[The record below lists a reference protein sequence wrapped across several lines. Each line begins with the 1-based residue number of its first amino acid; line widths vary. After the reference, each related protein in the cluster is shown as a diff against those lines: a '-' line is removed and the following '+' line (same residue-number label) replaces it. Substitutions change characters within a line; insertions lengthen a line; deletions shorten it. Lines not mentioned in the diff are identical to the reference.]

1 MGKVKEKRHMES
13 VKTLSLLQQ
22 RLTHVSGSWSVDEYN
37 SLITFYIRIL
47 PRLMEVERCT
57 IFLKEPGAES
67 LLSMHGTGLES
78 NVIEAP
84 LEGSIVGRVIA
95 GGQSVI
101 ENNLRVKN
109 GYHHEADEQTGFQSR
124 NTLCTPIHNVSSNKV
139 LGVIQ
144 LLNSLGSESFDG
156 EQQKELEE
164 IAGYLSISI
173 ESILLKKKIASI
185 AREFDSE
192 VTRLE
197 FDAVI
202 DGRFIAESPAMREV
216 LDLVLVLRDTPVNVL
231 IQGENGTGKELVAK
245 MIHENAG
252 KDGRPFIPVNCAC
265 LPEALVESEFFG
277 HEKGAFTGAD
287 RSRKGRFEE
296 AKGGVLFLDEIG
308 EMPLIVQ
315 PKFLRA
321 IQEQEGS
328 RLGSSDI
335 IPYDVRLISATNR
348 NLAKEVEKGRF
359 REDLFFRIFS
369 VEIEIPPLRE
379 RKEDILPLAL
389 SFLEDTNRKFKKNV
403 AGFSPDLLALLEEY
417 PWPGNVR
424 QLLKEVERLV
434 ALTKDNLIMEV
445 ETCSR
450 ELLAF
455 SRSNY
460 VGDAAAASDGY
471 SLPDQVTAL
480 EKRLIHKAMKKAA
493 GNKTQAAGLLHIT
506 RQGLLKKIK
515 RYELTL

>member
-1 MGKVKEKRHMES
+1 MEVAKS
-13 VKTLSLLQQ
+13 LSLLQQ
-22 RLTHVSGSWSVDEYN
+22 RLTHVSNSWSVDEYN
-37 SLITFYIRIL
+37 SLVTFYIRLL
-47 PRLMEVERCT
+47 PKLMQVERCT
-57 IFLKEPGAES
+57 IFLKESDTDS
-67 LLSMHGTGLES
+67 LVSMYGTGLEA

-84 LEGSIVGRVIA
+84 LQGSIVGRVMA
-95 GGQSVI
+95 GGKSVI
-101 ENNLRVKN
+101 ENNLRDKN
-109 GYHHEADEQTGFQSR
+109 GYHLLADEQTGFKSR
-124 NTLCTPIHNVSSNKV
+124 NTLCTPIHNVTSNEV

-144 LLNSLGSESFDG
+144 LLNTLDSDSFDAAN
-156 EQQKELEE
+156 QKELEE

-173 ESILLKKKIASI
+173 ESILLNKKIIHI
-185 AREFDSE
+185 AKEFDSE

-197 FDAVI
+197 FDAVRE
-202 DGRFIAESPAMREV
+202 GRFIAESPAMREV

-252 KDGRPFIPVNCAC
+252 KDGRPFVPVNCAC

-308 EMPLIVQ
+308 EMPLMVQ

-328 RLGSSDI
+328 RLGSSVI

-348 NLAKEVEKGRF
+348 NLASEVENGGF
-359 REDLFFRIFS
+359 REDLFFRLFS

-379 RKEDILPLAL
+379 RREDILPLAL
-389 SFLEDTNRKFKKNV
+389 SFLEEINRRFRKNI
-403 AGFSPDLLALLEEY
+403 AGFNPDLLVLFEEY

-434 ALTKDNLIMEV
+434 ALTRDGLFMQV

-450 ELLAF
+450 EL
-455 SRSNY
+455 RSFADANY
-460 VGDAAAASDGY
+460 GGEPVAASDDF
-471 SLPDQVTAL
+471 SLPDQVTSL
-480 EKRLIHKAMKKAA
+480 EKRLIRRAMKKAS
-493 GNKTQAAGLLHIT
+493 GNKTQAAKLLHIT

-515 RYELTL
+515 RYRMDC

>member
-1 MGKVKEKRHMES
+1 MEVAKS
-13 VKTLSLLQQ
+13 LSLLQQ
-22 RLTHVSGSWSVDEYN
+22 RLAHVSNSWSVDEYN
-37 SLITFYIRIL
+37 SLITFYIRLI
-47 PRLMEVERCT
+47 PKLMQVERCT
-57 IFLKEPGAES
+57 IFLKEPDTDS
-67 LLSMHGTGLES
+67 LVSMYGTGLEA

-84 LEGSIVGRVIA
+84 LQGSIVGRVLA
-95 GGQSVI
+95 SGKSVI
-101 ENNLRVKN
+101 ENNLRTKN
-109 GYHHEADEQTGFQSR
+109 GYHLLADEQTGFQSR
-124 NTLCTPIHNVSSNKV
+124 NTLCTPIHNVTSNEI

-144 LLNSLGSESFDG
+144 LLNTRENKIFNAGN
-156 EQQKELEE
+156 QKELEE

-173 ESILLKKKIASI
+173 ESVLLNKKIIHI
-185 AREFDSE
+185 AKEFDSE

-197 FDAVI
+197 FDAVRE
-202 DGRFIAESPAMREV
+202 GRFIAESPAMREV

-252 KDGRPFIPVNCAC
+252 KDGRPFVPVNCAC

-308 EMPLIVQ
+308 EMPLMVQ

-328 RLGSSDI
+328 RLGSSVI

-348 NLAKEVEKGRF
+348 NLAREVEKGDF
-359 REDLFFRIFS
+359 REDLFFRLFS

-379 RKEDILPLAL
+379 RREDILPLAL
-389 SFLEDTNRKFKKNV
+389 SFLEETNHRFHKNI
-403 AGFSPDLLALLEEY
+403 AGFSPDLLALFEEY

-434 ALTKDNLIMEV
+434 ALTRDDLFMQV

-450 ELLAF
+450 ELRAF
-455 SRSNY
+455 ADSNY
-460 VGDAAAASDGY
+460 GSEPVSTGDDF
-471 SLPDQVTAL
+471 SLPEQVSSL
-480 EKRLIHKAMKKAA
+480 EKRLIRKAMKTAS
-493 GNKTQAAGLLHIT
+493 GNKTQAAKLLNIT

-515 RYELTL
+515 RYEIDF

>member
-1 MGKVKEKRHMES
+1 MELAKR
-13 VKTLSLLQQ
+13 LSLLQH
-22 RLTHVSGSWSVDEYN
+22 RLAHVSGSWSVDEYN
-37 SLITFYIRIL
+37 SLITFYIRLL
-47 PRLMEVERCT
+47 PKLMQVERCT
-57 IFLKEPGAES
+57 IFLKEPDTDS
-67 LLSMHGTGLES
+67 LVSMHGTGLEA

-84 LEGSIVGRVIA
+84 LEGSIVGRVMA

-101 ENNLRVKN
+101 ENNLRIKN
-109 GYHHEADEQTGFQSR
+109 GYHHQADEQTGFSSR
-124 NTLCTPIHNVSSNKV
+124 NTLCTPIHNVARNEV

-144 LLNSLGSESFDG
+144 LLNSLGSEYFN
-156 EQQKELEE
+156 EENQKELEE

-173 ESILLKKKIASI
+173 ESILLNKKIVHI
-185 AREFDSE
+185 ANEFDNE

-197 FDAVI
+197 FDAVRE
-202 DGRFIAESPAMREV
+202 GRFIAESPAMREV
-216 LDLVLVLRDTPVNVL
+216 LDLVMVLRDTPVNVL

-245 MIHENAG
+245 MIHEKAG
-252 KDGRPFIPVNCAC
+252 KDGRPFVPVNCAC

-287 RSRKGRFEE
+287 SSRKGRFEE
-296 AKGGVLFLDEIG
+296 AKGGALFLDEIG
-308 EMPLIVQ
+308 EMPLMVQ

-328 RLGSSDI
+328 RLGSSVI

-348 NLAKEVEKGRF
+348 NLAKEVEKGEF
-359 REDLFFRIFS
+359 REDLFFRLFS

-379 RKEDILPLAL
+379 RREDILPLAL
-389 SFLEDTNRKFKKNV
+389 SFLENTNLKFKKNV
-403 AGFSPDLLALLEEY
+403 AGFSPNLLALFEEY

-434 ALTKDNLIMEV
+434 ALTRDDLFMKV

-450 ELLAF
+450 ELRAF
-455 SRSNY
+455 ADANY
-460 VGDAAAASDGY
+460 VGETVTASDDY

-480 EKRLIHKAMKKAA
+480 EKRLIHKAMK
-493 GNKTQAAGLLHIT
+493 
-506 RQGLLKKIK
+506 
-515 RYELTL
+515 

>member
-1 MGKVKEKRHMES
+1 M
-13 VKTLSLLQQ
+13 LQH
-22 RLTHVSGSWSVDEYN
+22 RLAHVSSSWSVDEYN
-37 SLITFYIRIL
+37 SLIAFYIRLL
-47 PRLMEVERCT
+47 PKLMQVERCT
-57 IFLKEPGAES
+57 IFLKEPDTDS
-67 LLSMHGTGLES
+67 LVSMHGTGLES

-84 LEGSIVGRVIA
+84 LEGSIVGRVMA
-95 GGQSVI
+95 GGRTVI
-101 ENNLRVKN
+101 ENDLRAKN
-109 GYHHEADEQTGFQSR
+109 GYHHQADEQTGFRSR
-124 NTLCTPIHNVSSNKV
+124 NTLCTPINNVASNEV

-144 LLNSLGSESFDG
+144 LLNSLGSESFD
-156 EQQKELEE
+156 EENQKELEE
-164 IAGYLSISI
+164 IAGYLSVSI
-173 ESILLKKKIASI
+173 ESILLNKKIVRI
-185 AREFDSE
+185 AKEFDNE

-197 FDAVI
+197 FDAVRE
-202 DGRFIAESPAMREV
+202 GRFIAESPAMREV
-216 LDLVLVLRDTPVNVL
+216 LDLVLILRDTPVNVL

-252 KDGRPFIPVNCAC
+252 KDGRPFVPVNCAC

-287 RSRKGRFEE
+287 KSRKGRFEE

-308 EMPLIVQ
+308 EMPLMVQ

-328 RLGSSDI
+328 RLGSNVI

-348 NLAKEVEKGRF
+348 NLAKEVEEGDF
-359 REDLFFRIFS
+359 REDLFFRLFS

-379 RKEDILPLAL
+379 RREDILPLAL
-389 SFLEDTNRKFKKNV
+389 FFLEDTNLKFKKNV
-403 AGFSPDLLALLEEY
+403 AGFSPDLLALFEEY

-434 ALTKDNLIMEV
+434 ALTRDDLFMRV

-450 ELLAF
+450 ELRAF
-455 SRSNY
+455 ADTNY
-460 VGDAAAASDGY
+460 VGETVVASADY

-480 EKRLIHKAMKKAA
+480 EKRLIHKAMKKAS
-493 GNKTQAAGLLHIT
+493 GNKTQASKLLNIT
-506 RQGLLKKIK
+506 RQGLLKKMK
-515 RYELTL
+515 RYQLIF

>member
-1 MGKVKEKRHMES
+1 MES
-13 VKTLSLLQQ
+13 VKNLSSLRQ
-22 RLTHVSGSWSVDEYN
+22 RLAHVSSSWSVDQYN
-37 SLITFYIRIL
+37 SLVTFYIRLL
-47 PRLMEVERCT
+47 PKLMQVERCS
-57 IFLKEPGAES
+57 IFLKEADTEA
-67 LLSMHGTGLES
+67 LVSMYGTGLEK

-84 LEGSIVGRVIA
+84 LEGSIVGRVLA
-95 GGQSVI
+95 SGTSVI
-101 ENNLRVKN
+101 ENNLHSKD
-109 GYHHEADEQTGFQSR
+109 GYHVLADEQTGFKSR
-124 NTLCTPIHNVSSNKV
+124 NTLCTPIHNVTRHDV
-139 LGVIQ
+139 IGVIQ
-144 LLNSLGSESFDG
+144 LLNTLEADSFDQNHQ
-156 EQQKELEE
+156 EELEE

-173 ESILLKKKIASI
+173 ESILLNKKILNI
-185 AREFDSE
+185 AKGFDSE
-192 VTRLE
+192 VSKLE
-197 FDAVI
+197 VDAVRE
-202 DGRFIAESPAMREV
+202 GRFIAESPAMREV

-252 KDGRPFIPVNCAC
+252 KEGRPFVPVNCAC

-287 RSRKGRFEE
+287 KSRKGRFEE
-296 AKGGVLFLDEIG
+296 AKGGSLFLDEIG

-328 RLGSSDI
+328 RLGSSTLI
-335 IPYDVRLISATNR
+335 SYDVRLISATNR
-348 NLAKEVEKGRF
+348 NLAKQVEQGNF
-359 REDLFFRIFS
+359 REDLFFRLFS

-389 SFLEDTNRKFKKNV
+389 AFLEETNLKFKKHV
-403 AGFSPDLLALLEEY
+403 AGFSPNLLALLEEY

-434 ALTKDNLIMEV
+434 ALTRDDVFMQV

-450 ELLAF
+450 EL
-455 SRSNY
+455 RSFADANY
-460 VGDAAAASDGY
+460 VGETVIASDDY

-480 EKRLIHKAMKKAA
+480 EKRLIHKAMKKAV
-493 GNKTQAAGLLHIT
+493 GNKTQASKLLNIT

-515 RYELTL
+515 RYQLVV

>member
-1 MGKVKEKRHMES
+1 MELAKS
-13 VKTLSLLQQ
+13 LSLLQQ
-22 RLTHVSGSWSVDEYN
+22 RLTHVSSSWSIDQYN
-37 SLITFYIRIL
+37 SLITFYIRLL
-47 PRLMEVERCT
+47 PKLMQVERCT
-57 IFLKEPGAES
+57 IFLKEPDTDS
-67 LLSMHGTGLES
+67 LVSMHGTGLEA

-84 LEGSIVGRVIA
+84 LEGSIVGRVMA
-95 GGQSVI
+95 GGKSVI
-101 ENNLRVKN
+101 ENDLRAKN
-109 GYHHEADEQTGFQSR
+109 GYHHQADEQTGFNSR
-124 NTLCTPIHNVSSNKV
+124 NTLCTPINNVTSNEV

-144 LLNSLGSESFDG
+144 LLNSLGSESFD
-156 EQQKELEE
+156 ETTQKELEE

-173 ESILLKKKIASI
+173 ESILLNKKIVHI
-185 AREFDSE
+185 AKEFDNE

-197 FDAVI
+197 FDAVRE
-202 DGRFIAESPAMREV
+202 GRFIAESPAMREV
-216 LDLVLVLRDTPVNVL
+216 LNLVYVLRDTPVNVL

-252 KDGRPFIPVNCAC
+252 KDGRPFVPVNCAC

-287 RSRKGRFEE
+287 RIRKGRFEE

-308 EMPLIVQ
+308 EMPLMVQ

-328 RLGSSDI
+328 RLGSSEI

-348 NLAKEVEKGRF
+348 DLAQEVEKGDF
-359 REDLFFRIFS
+359 REDLFFRLFS

-379 RKEDILPLAL
+379 RREDILPLAL
-389 SFLEDTNRKFKKNV
+389 SFLEETNLKFNKNV
-403 AGFSPDLLALLEEY
+403 VGFSPDLLALFEEY

-434 ALTKDNLIMEV
+434 ALTREDLFMQL

-450 ELLAF
+450 ELRAF
-455 SRSNY
+455 ADANY
-460 VGDAAAASDGY
+460 VGEAVAASDDY
-471 SLPDQVTAL
+471 SLPEQVTAL
-480 EKRLIHKAMKKAA
+480 EKRLIRKAMKKVA
-493 GNKTQAAGLLHIT
+493 GNKTQASKLLHIT

-515 RYELTL
+515 RYQLTL

>member
-1 MGKVKEKRHMES
+1 MELEKS
-13 VKTLSLLQQ
+13 LSLLQR
-22 RLTHVSGSWSVDEYN
+22 RLAHVSSSWSIDEYN
-37 SLITFYIRIL
+37 SLITFYIRLL
-47 PRLMEVERCT
+47 PKLMQVERCT
-57 IFLKEPGAES
+57 IFLIEPDADS
-67 LLSMHGTGLES
+67 LVSMYGTGLEA

-84 LEGSIVGRVIA
+84 LEGSVVGRVMA

-101 ENNLRVKN
+101 ENDLRAKD
-109 GYHHEADEQTGFQSR
+109 GYHHQADEQTGFHSR
-124 NTLCTPIHNVSSNKV
+124 NTLCTPINNVTSNEI

-144 LLNSLGSESFDG
+144 LLNSLGSESFD
-156 EQQKELEE
+156 EENQKELEE

-173 ESILLKKKIASI
+173 ESILLNKKIAQI
-185 AREFDSE
+185 AKEFDNE

-197 FDAVI
+197 FDAVRE
-202 DGRFIAESPAMREV
+202 GRFIAESPAMREV
-216 LDLVLVLRDTPVNVL
+216 LDLVMILRDTPVNVL

-252 KDGRPFIPVNCAC
+252 KGGHPFVPVNCAC

-308 EMPLIVQ
+308 EMPLRVQ

-321 IQEQEGS
+321 VQEQEGS
-328 RLGSSDI
+328 RLGSSVI

-348 NLAKEVEKGRF
+348 NLVKEVEQGKF
-359 REDLFFRIFS
+359 REDLFFRLFS

-379 RKEDILPLAL
+379 RKEDVLPLAL
-389 SFLEDTNRKFKKNV
+389 FFLEDTNLKFKKNV
-403 AGFSPDLLALLEEY
+403 IGFSPDLLALFEEY

-434 ALTKDNLIMEV
+434 ALTRDDFVMQV

-450 ELLAF
+450 ELRAF
-455 SRSNY
+455 ADANY
-460 VGDAAAASDGY
+460 VGETVAVTDDY

-480 EKRLIHKAMKKAA
+480 EKRLIHKAMKKSV
-493 GNKTQAAGLLHIT
+493 GNKTQASKLLHIT

-515 RYELTL
+515 RYQLIF